1 MTIENPHC
9 NPELSPLIT
18 LVLSDH
24 ILVNAQVKYGK
35 IPVGK
40 AEIDCVSTLWSMSQN
55 KACNEILFCGE
66 LGRVSATEAVN
77 ISSITLRPTT
87 EVTYSFVDGSHMWQ
101 QLPPSS
107 SCVTQSKEFFWLP
120 KYPPHSSSWIW
131 RAEEPTAQ
139 EQPWSNEGQDLAHE
153 YFIYLPF
160 REAIPV
166 CVPRR
171 F

>member
-9 NPELSPLIT
+9 NPELT
-18 LVLSDH
+18 LELSEGLSDH

-35 IPVGK
+35 NPVGK
-40 AEIDCVSTLWSMSQN
+40 AEIDCVSTLWFMSQN

-66 LGRVSATEAVN
+66 LGRVSATEAVD

-107 SCVTQSKEFFWLP
+107 SCVTQSKEFCWLP
-120 KYPPHSSSWIW
+120 KYPPHSASWIW
-131 RAEEPTAQ
+131 RAEEPTDQ
-139 EQPWSNEGQDLAHE
+139 EQAWSNEGQDLVHE

-160 REAIPV
+160 REAICV
-166 CVPRR
+166 CVLCR